1 MSSRQR
7 LFAAISIGFAI
18 GFSVLVAELGL
29 RFSPDLVVLGFFES
43 DLEGNVA
50 DFHGYMKPRFCLED
64 GELVLHGTPI
74 PDGVAL
80 LKTPFEWPLLST

>member
-29 RFSPDLVVLGFFES
+29 R
-43 DLEGNVA
+43 
-50 DFHGYMKPRFCLED
+50 
-64 GELVLHGTPI
+64 
-74 PDGVAL
+74 
-80 LKTPFEWPLLST
+80 LLST